1 MLAENAG
8 RTTSPESAVA
18 VMRLQALTRR
28 IVSFWS
34 DVDVV
39 VTPTLAL
46 PPVAVGWAWDGAGG
60 DPQAA
65 FSRQWQSTPFTA
77 IVNVTG
83 QPAMSVPLHWS
94 DDGLPVG
101 VQMIGAPF
109 AEATLF
115 RLAAQLEEARPWAHR
130 RPELLARVWRDGAR
144 CRGAMG
150 VAMQGREEPR

>member
-1 MLAENAG
+1 MLAENAR
-8 RTTSPESAVA
+8 RTASPESAVA

-28 IVSFWS
+28 IVAFWS
-34 DVDVV
+34 DVDIV

-46 PPVAVGWAWDGAGG
+46 PPVAVGWTWDGANG
-60 DPQAA
+60 DPQVA
-65 FSRQWQSTPFTA
+65 FSRQWQWTPFTA

-109 AEATLF
+109 AEATLV

-130 RPELLARVWRDGAR
+130 RPAGF
-144 CRGAMG
+144 
-150 VAMQGREEPR
+150 

>member
-1 MLAENAG
+1 MLAERA
-8 RTTSPESAVA
+8 RATPSPEAAVA

-28 IVSFWS
+28 IVAFWS
-34 DVDVV
+34 DVDIV

-46 PPVAVGWAWDGAGG
+46 PPVPVGCALDGS
-60 DPQAA
+60 PEAA
-65 FSRQWQSTPFTA
+65 FERQWHWTPLTA

-109 AEATLF
+109 AEATLI
-115 RLAAQLEEARPWAHR
+115 RLATQLEEARPWAHR
-130 RPELLARVWRDGAR
+130 RPSA
-144 CRGAMG
+144 
-150 VAMQGREEPR
+150 